1 MASNFFLIRWIKLLV
16 KLYLDAFRYRL
27 SRRLFIII
35 LIKFFILFAIL
46 KTFFFKDYLDSRFS
60 TDKEKAQYVLNNLT
74 NVSTSDTLI
83 STNKLKK

>member
-35 LIKFFILFAIL
+35 IIKFFILFAIL